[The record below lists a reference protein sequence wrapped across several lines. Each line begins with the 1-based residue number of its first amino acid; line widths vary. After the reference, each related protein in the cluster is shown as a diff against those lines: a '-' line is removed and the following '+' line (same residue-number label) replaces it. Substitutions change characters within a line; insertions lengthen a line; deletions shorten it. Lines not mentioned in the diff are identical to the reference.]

1 MGSEDKQT
9 RFLFLSLYNPDY
21 SRSAVIFSGLPKASF
36 NQIRGNLVAKVTNT
50 WKVVRAN
57 PEISVIVI
65 MSPSHYLT
73 IFARLAT
80 KKHVVLDAGWPLS
93 DSSRLRAHGIQGRIS
108 LIKDYFL
115 DLLSFHAA
123 QIVIVESEAQKRR
136 TQHNYFLKEKKL
148 HVIYTGL
155 DEKKYAQHLGFVTN
169 IGVDIR
175 EIVKSKKQIVLFRGK
190 NNPESGLELLAQA
203 SSSIS
208 PSIQL
213 VVISSNL
220 PKSIVFDKSTIV
232 VSRFINDDELREI
245 YESSALTIGQLGNT
259 PRQQW
264 TLPHKFF
271 ESAFFGVAYLSKHTK
286 AIAEI
291 TKIPSDLLVT
301 EDIEAK
307 ELAEKIN
314 ALVANKDK
322 LESASENLRKDY
334 QLSTNQEIA
343 TQSFL
348 RISQRLLP

>member
-1 MGSEDKQT
+1 MGSEDNQT

-21 SRSAVIFSGLPKASF
+21 SRSAVIFSGLPKARF
-36 NQIRGNLVAKVTNT
+36 IQIRGNLVAKVTNT
-50 WKVVRAN
+50 WKAVRAN
-57 PEISVIVI
+57 PDISVIVI

-73 IFARLAT
+73 IFVRIVTRKL
-80 KKHVVLDAGWPLS
+80 VVLDAGWPLS
-93 DSSRLRAHGIQGRIS
+93 DSSRVRAHGIQGRIS
-108 LIKDYFL
+108 LIKDYCL
-115 DLLSFHAA
+115 DLLSLHAA

-136 TQHNYFLKEKKL
+136 TQLNYFLKEKKL

-155 DEKKYAQHLGFVTN
+155 NEKKYTQLLEADTD
-169 IGVDIR
+169 IGEDIKK
-175 EIVKSKKQIVLFRGK
+175 IIKCKKQIVLFRGK

-203 SSSIS
+203 SSLIS
-208 PSIQL
+208 SSIQL

-220 PKSIVFDKSTIV
+220 PKNIVFAKSTIV

-291 TKIPSDLLVT
+291 SKIPSDLMLA

-314 ALVANKDK
+314 ALVANEDK

-334 QLSTNQEIA
+334 EKAASQEIA

-348 RISQRLLP
+348 RIFQGPLP

>member
-1 MGSEDKQT
+1 MGLEDNQT
-9 RFLFLSLYNPDY
+9 RYLFLSLYNPDY

-50 WKVVRAN
+50 WKAVRAN
-57 PEISVIVI
+57 PDISVIVI

-73 IFARLAT
+73 IFARLVT
-80 KKHVVLDAGWPLS
+80 RKYVILDAGWPLS

-108 LIKDYFL
+108 LIKDYCL
-115 DLLSFHAA
+115 DLLAFHAA
-123 QIVIVESEAQKRR
+123 QVVIVESEAQKRR
-136 TQHNYFLKEKKL
+136 SQRNYFLKDKKL

-155 DEKKYAQHLGFVTN
+155 DEKKYVQHVGAVTN
-169 IGVDIR
+169 IGEDVKDI
-175 EIVKSKKQIVLFRGK
+175 IKNKKRIVLFRGK

-203 SSSIS
+203 SRSIS
-208 PSIQL
+208 SSIQL

-220 PKSIVFDKSTIV
+220 TKNIVFDKSTIV
-232 VSRFINDDELREI
+232 VSRFINDNELREI

-259 PRQQW
+259 LRQQW

-291 TKIPSDLLVT
+291 TKIPSDLLVA
-301 EDIEAK
+301 EDIQAK

-322 LESASENLRKDY
+322 LESASGELVKDY
-334 QLSTNQEIA
+334 QKNASQKIV

-348 RISQRLLP
+348 RISQGLLP

>member
-1 MGSEDKQT
+1 MGSEDYQT

-36 NQIRGNLVAKVTNT
+36 DQIRGNLVAKVTNI
-50 WKVVRAN
+50 WKAIRTN
-57 PEISVIVI
+57 PDISVIVI

-73 IFARLAT
+73 IIARLVT
-80 KKHVVLDAGWPLS
+80 RKHVILDAGWPLS
-93 DSSRLRAHGIQGRIS
+93 DSSRLRSHGIQGRIS
-108 LIKDYFL
+108 LIKNYCL

-155 DEKKYAQHLGFVTN
+155 DEKKYAQQLGVVTN
-169 IGVDIR
+169 IDVDIR
-175 EIVKSKKQIVLFRGK
+175 EIVKSKKQLVLFRGK

-203 SSSIS
+203 SCSIS
-208 PSIQL
+208 SSIQL

-220 PKSIVFDKSTIV
+220 PKNIVFDNSAIV
-232 VSRFINDDELREI
+232 VSRFINDGELKEI
-245 YESSALTIGQLGNT
+245 YESSVLTIGQLGNT

-291 TKIPSDLLVT
+291 TKIPSDLLVA
-301 EDIEAK
+301 EDIQAK

-322 LESASENLRKDY
+322 LDSASESLLKDFRKIA
-334 QLSTNQEIA
+334 SQEMAI
-343 TQSFL
+343 QSFL
-348 RISQRLLP
+348 RISQGLLP